1 MAVFELSSEQY
12 KNGRRPFVAI
22 LYELQPPDCVVDD
35 IGTKYN
41 KNGITFLE
49 EYAINA
55 LESIKDMSV
64 RVEFINEER
73 TLISGHGDTGISDGL
88 PVFENATVV
97 GHCTEGY
104 INDVVINGEI
114 KRCVCAKGTLDE
126 MCYPAF
132 VKSLHEQ
139 LQNGGS
145 IDGSIEIF
153 KTKDNKEIIY
163 KKGWLEKGRIPTEYI
178 HSGWDMVV
186 NPADPSSTLLE
197 LNNLKEKKEEQL
209 NMDFDMNEVKSVIQS
224 TISELNS
231 KEKEF
236 TVQISELNEQLSEK
250 ISVIANKDAKIVE
263 LNATVEQVQ
272 KALDD
277 LKKEHE
283 TYWAERDALEKELG
297 ELKAKARIGELNT
310 AISVFSDEERKF
322 AEVEI
327 NSFNENPMN
336 GDVDTIVSKIY
347 ASIGQVAKKAEEL
360 RISEQNSS
368 QNNKVDVEDIFSE
381 MSIENSGLN
390 EDINIF

>member
-12 KNGRRPFVAI
+12 KNGRRPFVAT

-35 IGTKYN
+35 VGTKYN

-49 EYAINA
+49 EYAANT
-55 LESIKDMSV
+55 LDSIKDMSV
-64 RVEFINEER
+64 RVEFIDEDR
-73 TLISGHGDTGISDGL
+73 TMISGHGDTGISDGL

-97 GHCTEGY
+97 GHCMEGY
-104 INDVVINGEI
+104 IDDVVINGEV

-132 VKSLHEQ
+132 VSSLHEQ

-153 KTKDNKEIIY
+153 RTKNNKEIIY
-163 KKGWLEKGRIPTEYI
+163 KKGWIEKGRIPTEYI
-178 HSGWDMVV
+178 HSGWDMVI

-197 LNNLKEKKEEQL
+197 LNNSKGNKEGKS
-209 NMDFDMNEVKSVIQS
+209 NMEFDMNEVKSAIQT

-236 TVQISELNEQLSEK
+236 TTQISELNEQLSEK
-250 ISVIANKDAKIVE
+250 ESLIADKDAKIVE

-277 LKKEHE
+277 LKKECE
-283 TYWAERDALEKELG
+283 SYWAEREALEKELG
-297 ELKAKARIGELNT
+297 ELKAKARLGELNT
-310 AISVFSDEERKF
+310 AISGFTDDERKY

-327 NSFNENPMN
+327 NSFNENPIEGN
-336 GDVDTIVSKIY
+336 VENILSKIY
-347 ASIGQVAKKAEEL
+347 AGIGQASKAEEL
-360 RISEQNSS
+360 RIAEQNSNK
-368 QNNKVDVEDIFSE
+368 NNKVDVEDIFSE
-381 MSIENSGLN
+381 MSIEDSVSD

>member
-12 KNGRRPFVAI
+12 KNGRRPFVAT

-35 IGTKYN
+35 VGTKYN

-49 EYAINA
+49 EYAANA
-55 LESIKDMSV
+55 LDSIKDMSV
-64 RVEFINEER
+64 RVEFIDEDR

-88 PVFENATVV
+88 PVFENATVI

-104 INDVVINGEI
+104 IDDVVINGEI

-132 VKSLHEQ
+132 VNSLHEQ

-153 KTKDNKEIIY
+153 RTKNNKEIIY
-163 KKGWLEKGRIPTEYI
+163 KKGWIEKGRIPTEYI
-178 HSGWDMVV
+178 HSGWDMVI

-197 LNNLKEKKEEQL
+197 LNNSKGNKEEKS
-209 NMDFDMNEVKSVIQS
+209 NMEFDMNEVKSAIQT

-236 TVQISELNEQLSEK
+236 TTQISELNEQLSEK
-250 ISVIANKDAKIVE
+250 ESLIADKEAKIVE

-277 LKKEHE
+277 LKKENE
-283 TYWAERDALEKELG
+283 TYWIERDALEKELG
-297 ELKAKARIGELNT
+297 ELKAKARLGELNT
-310 AISVFSDEERKF
+310 AISSFTDDERKY

-327 NSFNENPMN
+327 NSFNENPIEGN
-336 GDVDTIVSKIY
+336 VENILSKIY
-347 ASIGQVAKKAEEL
+347 AGIGRASKKAEEL
-360 RISEQNSS
+360 RIAEQNSNK
-368 QNNKVDVEDIFSE
+368 NNKVDVEDIFSE
-381 MSIENSGLN
+381 MSIENSASD

>member
-12 KNGRRPFVAI
+12 KNGRRPFVAT

-35 IGTKYN
+35 VGTKYN

-49 EYAINA
+49 EYAANT
-55 LESIKDMSV
+55 LDSIKDMSV
-64 RVEFINEER
+64 RVEFIDEDR
-73 TLISGHGDTGISDGL
+73 TMISGHGDTGISDGL

-104 INDVVINGEI
+104 IDDVVINGEV

-132 VKSLHEQ
+132 VSSLHEQ

-153 KTKDNKEIIY
+153 RTKNNKEIIY
-163 KKGWLEKGRIPTEYI
+163 KKGWIEKGRIPTEYI
-178 HSGWDMVV
+178 HSGWDMVI

-197 LNNLKEKKEEQL
+197 LNNSKGNKKGKS
-209 NMDFDMNEVKSVIQS
+209 NMEFDMNEVKSAIQT

-236 TVQISELNEQLSEK
+236 TTQISELNEQLSEK
-250 ISVIANKDAKIVE
+250 ESLIADKDAKIVE

-277 LKKEHE
+277 LKKECE
-283 TYWAERDALEKELG
+283 SYWAEREALEKELG
-297 ELKAKARIGELNT
+297 ELKAKARLGELNT
-310 AISVFSDEERKF
+310 AISGFTDDERKY

-327 NSFNENPMN
+327 NSFNENPIEGN
-336 GDVDTIVSKIY
+336 VENILSKIY
-347 ASIGQVAKKAEEL
+347 AGIGQASKAEEL
-360 RISEQNSS
+360 RIAEQNSNK
-368 QNNKVDVEDIFSE
+368 NNKVDVEDIFSE
-381 MSIENSGLN
+381 MSIEDSVSD